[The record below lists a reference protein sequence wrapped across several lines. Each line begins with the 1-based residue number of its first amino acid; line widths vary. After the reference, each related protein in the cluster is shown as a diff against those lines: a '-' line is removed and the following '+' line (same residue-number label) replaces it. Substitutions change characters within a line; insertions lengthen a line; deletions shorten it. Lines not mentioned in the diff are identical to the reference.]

1 MIRLAVFTVVGS
13 AILAAIFH
21 VSVWVFLVPIAGV
34 LIYAYTVGGLRTR
47 CPSCRKRVKI
57 GASACHHC
65 GRDVRA
71 ASQAKGGA

>member
-1 MIRLAVFTVVGS
+1 MIRLVLFAVIGA

-21 VSVWVFLVPIAGV
+21 VNVWVFLVPIAGL

-57 GASACHHC
+57 GASTCHHC

-71 ASQAKGGA
+71 ARQTGGS